1 MYTRAIPASGPRY
14 PIQLIDVPLKG
25 KVACAPGPDDIDA
38 CESVLFRPVT
48 SIVSVWLPLARPFA
62 LKTGTWTSYDL
73 ANMSTWDTKTPSTET
88 RAMPLSGPRM
98 QSQVTEVPVKANV
111 A

>member
-1 MYTRAIPASGPRY
+1 MSGSVSWMCETTCAGTSNASTIARA
-14 PIQLIDVPLKG
+14 KG
-25 KVACAPGPDDIDA
+25 DIAA
-38 CESVLFRPVT
+38 CESVFFSPVT
-48 SIVSVWLPLARPFA
+48 SIVRVWLLLLRPRA

-73 ANMSTWDTKTPSTET
+73 ANMSTWDTKTPSIET

-98 QSQVTEVPVKANV
+98 PSQVTEVPVKANV